1 MPRKWFPLGE
11 DAHYSPSLLR
21 HFQQT
26 FKPMTFHSSIL
37 HHPSSHLA
45 SEDVKGEVKAK
56 IKISPVVV
64 FGVLSRMVVVRG
76 S

>member
-1 MPRKWFPLGE
+1 MYVILSTYPTDDCQKKT
-11 DAHYSPSLLR
+11 LLT
-21 HFQQT
+21 T
-26 FKPMTFHSSIL
+26 F
-37 HHPSSHLA
+37 
-45 SEDVKGEVKAK
+45 KGEVKAK

>member
-1 MPRKWFPLGE
+1 MNNLTMAGLLLVCSPGE
-11 DAHYSPSLLR
+11 LFHWPCVPY
-21 HFQQT
+21 T
-26 FKPMTFHSSIL
+26 FYFL
-37 HHPSSHLA
+37 F
-45 SEDVKGEVKAK
+45 KGEVKAK

>member
-1 MPRKWFPLGE
+1 MLVAITSRFLGC
-11 DAHYSPSLLR
+11 AHETLLAFVNVRYSQGGAPES
-21 HFQQT
+21 F
-26 FKPMTFHSSIL
+26 
-37 HHPSSHLA
+37 
-45 SEDVKGEVKAK
+45 KGEVKAK